1 MSSSQKGTWVCF
13 SLIIICTFDIRGK
26 PSSYNNT
33 LMWWN
38 WHAAQASAELMG
50 RERCLFPEGQ
60 AFCVEKLL
68 ARWDRG
74 VNCRSITPNPHS
86 LFSLPS
92 HPPSNAI
99 LAPSFLFICN
109 VHILA
114 LCSNLHLH
122 LWPSNAHILNHLP
135 HTLPLSL
142 SALHTLTV
150 SFSVW
155 NQQSNRW
162 HHLWFMAHS
171 ERTLIRCRQ
180 GSACAWMTM
189 EDQSHY
195 ASQPRPLHSGHCRL
209 HLAPWFM
216 DAILAPERDM
226 RDSLEV
232 RGWRLWF
239 LGPASAL
246 GQRNFVRNLVELC
259 FICMCVCV

>member
-1 MSSSQKGTWVCF
+1 MDSWVCYQ
-13 SLIIICTFDIRGK
+13 GK
-26 PSSYNNT
+26 PSSYDNT
-33 LMWWN
+33 LWRN
-38 WHAAQASAELMG
+38 WHAAQTSAELSG

-74 VNCRSITPNPHS
+74 VNCRSIIPSLPPSFTLFFLYSFPSYSLLSTPSWHPLFLFLSNV
-86 LFSLPS
+86 LFSS
-92 HPPSNAI
+92 
-99 LAPSFLFICN
+99 
-109 VHILA
+109 
-114 LCSNLHLH
+114 LCSNFHPH

-135 HTLPLSL
+135 RTLPHSLSL
-142 SALHTLTV
+142 SASHTLCV

-155 NQQSNRW
+155 NQWSNRW

-226 RDSLEV
+226 KGSLEV

-246 GQRNFVRNLVELC
+246 GQHHFERNLVELC
-259 FICMCVCV
+259 FICTCVWV